1 MEVKAVARYVRISP
15 LKVRRVAEQIRGRP
29 VDEAKALLR
38 FMPHRAA
45 RVLEKV
51 LKSAVANA
59 ENNLDLARDDLI
71 VTRAYVDAGPSMR
84 RLAPRARGRL
94 DVVTRRSSHVTVV
107 VGERS

>member
-29 VDEAKALLR
+29 VDEAQALLR
-38 FMPHRAA
+38 FMPHQAA

-59 ENNLDLARDDLI
+59 ENNLDLARDELI

-84 RLAPRARGRL
+84 RLAPRARGRV